1 VNTSQ
6 LLEGNT
12 LSFLFCIPLPNE
24 YLCDVLI
31 NLLTQPIKLWR
42 NAYSIQEAFVFLED
56 SQISP
61 EGIKTSY
68 FENFSGKLDL
78 SNLSIQ
84 DIVIRS
90 IQQLIYYAHTSQLDV
105 YELPSDLVLIFDRHT
120 DINSKDIGI
129 LDNRIVINA
138 NELLDTAKLTL
149 RSSNY
154 SINNVSVWFTS
165 KAYLPSSTKY
175 SLDNLSLYLVQGF
188 DDNLINTF
196 FFSESREFDVKD
208 FIINKI
214 NDLHIETVTKTY
226 F

>member
-1 VNTSQ
+1 MNTSQ

-24 YLCDVLI
+24 YLCDVFSTLVRQAI
-31 NLLTQPIKLWR
+31 RLWN
-42 NAYSIQEAFVFLED
+42 NAYLIQEAFVFLD
-56 SQISP
+56 NSQISP
-61 EGIKTSY
+61 EKVKNSY
-68 FENFSGKLDL
+68 FENFSNELNL

-84 DIVIRS
+84 DIVVRS
-90 IQQLIYYAHTSQLDV
+90 IQQLIYYAYTSQLDI

-120 DINSKDIGI
+120 DINSEDVDVV
-129 LDNRIVINA
+129 DNRIKINT
-138 NELLDTAKLTL
+138 NNLLDTVKLTL

-154 SINNVSVWFTS
+154 SINNASVWFTN

-196 FFSESREFDVKD
+196 FFGESREFDVKD

-214 NDLHIETVTKTY
+214 NDLHIETVTKPY